1 MSAIDADLIAKLPLS
16 DIAKVT
22 FYKRDELTT
31 DLICVDV
38 LVGEQMWTFHEELDG
53 WEAVTGHLQ
62 QLPTFNGGWFAAVSQ
77 PPFKNSETVAFSRQQ
92 KVRFPPIR

>member
-1 MSAIDADLIAKLPLS
+1 MSAIDANLLAQLPLP

-38 LVGEQMWTFHEELDG
+38 LVGEQVWTFHEELDG
-53 WEAVTGHLQ
+53 WDALIGHLER
-62 QLPTFNGGWFAAVSQ
+62 LPAFDGGWFSAVSQ
-77 PPFKNSETVAFSRQQ
+77 PPFTANETIAFSRQ
-92 KVRFPPIR
+92 

>member
-1 MSAIDADLIAKLPLS
+1 LDGSAKLASMPAIDANLLAKLPLS

-38 LVGEQMWTFHEELDG
+38 LVGEQTWTFHEELVG
-53 WEAVTGHLQ
+53 WDALISHLQ
-62 QLPTFNGGWFAAVSQ
+62 RLPTFDSGWFAAMSQ
-77 PPFKNSETVAFSRQQ
+77 RPFEATETVAFR
-92 KVRFPPIR
+92 RL